1 MSGTGWSKL
10 SEKSPANTVDVAA
23 ATIAVVLLLFLV
35 AYRDERETVAIQQN
49 LWGGKGD
56 CSITSGP
63 VHYTYATRN

>member
-1 MSGTGWSKL
+1 L

-49 LWGGKGD
+49 L
-56 CSITSGP
+56 
-63 VHYTYATRN
+63 